1 MAGPDAGPRRI
12 PTYVVAGDPISRAG
26 LATQLRG
33 RHDLAVVDD
42 VERAAVAV
50 LVADAVDEAA
60 AQAVRALLGRG
71 LLDVLV
77 VATAID
83 DRGVRRAAEAGACA
97 VLRRVDA
104 SPEKLAAVV
113 VSAVNGHGGPPP
125 DLLCSAPPEVG
136 RPLQDPH
143 QRGDAP
149 ARGFSEREVEVLRL
163 VADGLDTAEIA
174 SRLACSER
182 TVKNVIHDVTARYGL
197 RNRCHAVAY
206 ALRAGVI

>member
-26 LATQLRG
+26 LAAQLRG

-113 VSAVNGHGGPPP
+113 VSAVHGHGAPQP
-125 DLLCSAPPEVG
+125 DLLGSAPPEVG
-136 RPLQDPH
+136 HPRQDPH
-143 QRGDAP
+143 RRGDAP
-149 ARGFSEREVEVLRL
+149 AGGFSEREVEVLRL

-174 SRLACSER
+174 GRLACSER

-197 RNRCHAVAY
+197 RNRCHAIAY